1 MKKHVLT
8 RLRRYWLLWTP
19 LAVALACIIFYQPLL
34 AMEKLIADYIF
45 FCPLYEMTGLYC
57 PGCGGT
63 RSVTALLHGHP
74 LLAFH
79 ENPAV
84 PLLLL
89 FFLLLYL
96 EAVCKQFGK
105 RVQLYPRS
113 LPFWCTAIGLLIVW
127 NIGRN
132 FIPALM
138 PMLPVYTPS

>member
-1 MKKHVLT
+1 MKKISFLT
-8 RLRRYWLLWTP
+8 TLRHYWLLWLP
-19 LAVALACIIFYQPLL
+19 FVVVLLCIVFYHPLL
-34 AMEKLIADYIF
+34 TLEKFVADYIF

-89 FFLLLYL
+89 FFFLIYL
-96 EAVCKQFGK
+96 EAVFQQFGK
-105 RVQLYPRS
+105 RVRLYPRS
-113 LPFWCTAIGLLIVW
+113 LPFWCTAIGMLVVW

-138 PMLPVYTPS
+138 PILPAVQ